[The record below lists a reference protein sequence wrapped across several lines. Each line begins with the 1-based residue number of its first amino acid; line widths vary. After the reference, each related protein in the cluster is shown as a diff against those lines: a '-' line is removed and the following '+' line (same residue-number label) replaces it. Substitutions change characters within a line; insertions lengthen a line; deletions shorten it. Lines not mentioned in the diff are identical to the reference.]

1 MFWQY
6 LIRAVSKP
14 CQICQLTLEK
24 LVPSNCFIQKVK
36 HFLTLHYKTTTCKQV
51 PLYFVPRIQT
61 KSVVLEEILHYKSG
75 EALAQLP
82 REIVAALF
90 LDVLKTSL
98 DGAPGSLVW

>member
-1 MFWQY
+1 
-6 LIRAVSKP
+6 
-14 CQICQLTLEK
+14 
-24 LVPSNCFIQKVK
+24 
-36 HFLTLHYKTTTCKQV
+36 V